1 MYWIFVYV
9 LGILLGIFWGANLQI
24 TQRTLVTKQLWR
36 LIVEEKSI

>member
-9 LGILLGIFWGANLQI
+9 LGILLGIFLGANLQI